1 MTITSHSNQPSSAQA
16 ERLAYLAKEL
26 GEAQQAIG
34 KILRHSHE
42 SLHPGNDTINREA
55 LESAL
60 GDVVHAIALT
70 LWANDISETAVTTRM
85 RDKASEIRTHLYHQ
99 PAELLQKLEKD
110 IALMGSGTC
119 LSKED

>member
-26 GEAQQAIG
+26 GEAQQAIS
-34 KILRHSHE
+34 KILRHGHE
-42 SLHPGNDTINREA
+42 SLHPGNDNTNREA
-55 LESAL
+55 LESEL

-70 LWANDISETAVTTRM
+70 LWANDIRESAVTARM
-85 RDKASEIRTHLYHQ
+85 QDRAAEIHTHLHHQ

-110 IALMGSGTC
+110 VALMGSGTC
-119 LSKED
+119 LTKED